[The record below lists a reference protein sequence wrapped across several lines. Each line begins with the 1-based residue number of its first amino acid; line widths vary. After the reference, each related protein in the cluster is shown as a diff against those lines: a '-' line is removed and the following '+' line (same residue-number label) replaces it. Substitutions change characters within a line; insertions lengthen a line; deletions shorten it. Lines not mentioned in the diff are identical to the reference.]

1 MFTWSTGR
9 NKRKNE
15 WFSNGNMMS
24 IIVFMSRHIFII
36 MKNLKQ
42 VNRTYSL
49 KENFKKKKKTEA
61 VLWGKIVKKE
71 IENRKKKI
79 SKREKKRKERGE
91 EEEREPT
98 TLWPWRDQRWSKREN
113 SEIIIIILQKRGQVQ
128 EQTIQYNSISIKLNS
143 TFFSFF
149 KNNFRFVGIIF
160 SCWFLKP

>member
-1 MFTWSTGR
+1 
-9 NKRKNE
+9 
-15 WFSNGNMMS
+15 
-24 IIVFMSRHIFII
+24 MSRHIFII

-98 TLWPWRDQRWSKREN
+98 TLWPWRDQRWSKRKN
-113 SEIIIIILQKRGQVQ
+113 SEIIIINILQKQGQVQ
-128 EQTIQYNSISIKLNS
+128 QEIRKYNSIFIKILFIKS
-143 TFFSFF
+143 FSLP
-149 KNNFRFVGIIF
+149 GIYF
-160 SCWFLKP
+160 SC

>member
-1 MFTWSTGR
+1 
-9 NKRKNE
+9 
-15 WFSNGNMMS
+15 MMS
-24 IIVFMSRHIFII
+24 VIVFMSSYIFII

-71 IENRKKKI
+71 IENRKKKDF
-79 SKREKKRKERGE
+79 REREEEKGKGE

-143 TFFSFF
+143 TFF
-149 KNNFRFVGIIF
+149 
-160 SCWFLKP
+160 

>member
-1 MFTWSTGR
+1 
-9 NKRKNE
+9 
-15 WFSNGNMMS
+15 MS
-24 IIVFMSRHIFII
+24 VIVFMSSYIFII

-71 IENRKKKI
+71 IENRKKKDF
-79 SKREKKRKERGE
+79 REREEEKGKGE

-143 TFFSFF
+143 TFFKFF
-149 KNNFRFVGIIF
+149 
-160 SCWFLKP
+160 

>member
-1 MFTWSTGR
+1 
-9 NKRKNE
+9 
-15 WFSNGNMMS
+15 MMS
-24 IIVFMSRHIFII
+24 VIVFMSSYIFII

-71 IENRKKKI
+71 IENRKKKDF
-79 SKREKKRKERGE
+79 REREEEKGKGE

-143 TFFSFF
+143 TFFKFF
-149 KNNFRFVGIIF
+149 
-160 SCWFLKP
+160 

>member
-1 MFTWSTGR
+1 
-9 NKRKNE
+9 
-15 WFSNGNMMS
+15 MMS
-24 IIVFMSRHIFII
+24 VIVFMSSYIFII

-61 VLWGKIVKKE
+61 VLWGEIVKKE
-71 IENRKKKI
+71 IENRKKKDF
-79 SKREKKRKERGE
+79 REREEEKGKGE

-143 TFFSFF
+143 TFF
-149 KNNFRFVGIIF
+149 
-160 SCWFLKP
+160 